1 VRISLLL
8 PITHILIYTWV
19 RYNDAKDE
27 FEIAV
32 DSTNSATI
40 YASSDRDS
48 AREYL
53 NQLLY
58 VYTSYTFPKDAPA
71 PDAQDA
77 SVQLT
82 SPMDEEPN
90 FDPDSVTPEVREEV
104 KKRVGQRI
112 RELRSGVDRLEAMA
126 GHEA

>member
-1 VRISLLL
+1 MF
-8 PITHILIYTWV
+8 

-40 YASSDRDS
+40 YAASDRDS

-58 VYTSYTFPKDAPA
+58 VYTAYTFPKDGPA
-71 PDAQDA
+71 PDAEDP

-90 FDPDSVTPEVREEV
+90 FNPESVTAEVREEV

-112 RELRSGVDRLEAMA
+112 RELRSGVERLEDMA
-126 GHEA
+126 GHEG